1 MRYAP
6 CPVPNHFDMKP
17 IDDLPDSLV
26 PDFKKKWWEFEN
38 SLEKTDIHL
47 DQDSQIIAALQRV
60 FAFSDFV
67 AQNCIRDP
75 SLIFDLVESGDLR
88 QRHSKNDYH
97 QGLKKVLINVQD
109 EAALIHILR
118 VYRRRQ
124 MIRIAF
130 RDLSGWSNLSETV
143 RDLSNLADAC
153 LKHSESMLYKWLCEK
168 FGVPAAKDG
177 SRQQLVIL
185 ALGKLGAKEL
195 NFSSD
200 VDLIFAYPRG
210 GYTRGTTSSIEN
222 SDFFTR
228 LCRQLIKVI
237 SQPTADGF
245 VFRIDL
251 RLRPFGE
258 NGPLAMDF
266 DAMENYYEEQGRE
279 WERYAMIR
287 ARVVA
292 GDLRAGSH
300 LLERLNP
307 FVYRRYLDYGAFDSL
322 RDMKQMISLEV
333 KGKGMK
339 NNIKLGMGG
348 IREVEFFGHMFQL
361 IRGGVTSELQQRS
374 IQKVL
379 KILARDSHIPAKVS
393 GELSKAYIFLRKT
406 EHRLQEFDD
415 QQTHDLPLDEQGQDR
430 LAASMGFEDAAK
442 FSFQLEQHR
451 NNVHRHFQMLLEA
464 KDSEFGAQKLE
475 KQLQGIWE
483 GLIVDNAAGKILVE
497 VGFRQPQEVLRLLS
511 YLRSTHGLRQLGER
525 GRRRLEKLIPQ
536 ILRAIGGQ
544 NKPEI
549 ILGRIIDL
557 IKSIGG
563 RISYLALLLENPGAL
578 IHLIQLAEA
587 SPWIASFLGQHPVLL
602 DELLDPRTLYIPP
615 EAKRIRADLKQRMSQ
630 APSDDLEYQIEQLC
644 VFKEINVLRVAAAD
658 VTGALPLMRVS
669 DHLSDI
675 AETVLSEVVE
685 IAYAHLLNKHGVPT
699 CRLNGKICD
708 KGFAV
713 IAYGKLGGLELGYG
727 SDLDLVFLHSGTEE
741 KTQKGPQPID
751 SAQFFNRLGQ
761 RVIHILT
768 THTRAGRLY
777 EIDMRLRPSGGSGVL
792 VSHVEAFS
800 DYQQI
805 SAWTWEHQALI
816 KARPILGDSLLAG
829 RFEGIRR
836 EVLGRRRKKPKLR
849 QEVVNMRERMRKELL
864 KPEAGIF
871 DLKQDSGGM
880 VDIEFLV
887 QYLVLLKSYE
897 YPALLQWTDNVR
909 LIQTLISTGAIDEY
923 TAHLLKHAYLIYRA
937 AAHQAS
943 LQEKPPKVPQEKF
956 SHLRSRVE
964 RIWTAFLG

>member
-1 MRYAP
+1 M
-6 CPVPNHFDMKP
+6 PNHFDMKP
-17 IDDLPDSLV
+17 INDLSAILAQDY
-26 PDFKKKWWEFEN
+26 KKKWREFEN
-38 SLEKTDIHL
+38 SLEKAKINL
-47 DQDSQIIAALQRV
+47 AQDPRILAALQSV
-60 FAFSDFV
+60 FVFSDFI

-75 SLIFDLVESGDLR
+75 SLISDLIESGDLT
-88 QRHSKNDYH
+88 QSYFKNDYNRR
-97 QGLKKVLINVQD
+97 LKKVLVNVQD
-109 EAALIHILR
+109 ETALTHILR
-118 VYRRRQ
+118 VYRRRE

-130 RDLSGWSNLSETV
+130 RDLSGCSDLSETV
-143 RDLSNLADAC
+143 SDLSCLADAC
-153 LKHSESMLYKWLCEK
+153 LKHAESILYNWSCEK

-185 ALGKLGAKEL
+185 GLGKLGAKEL

-200 VDLIFAYPRG
+200 VDLIFAYPKAG
-210 GYTRGTTSSIEN
+210 CTLGTAQSVSN

-237 SQPTADGF
+237 SQPTSDGF
-245 VFRIDL
+245 VFRVDL
-251 RLRPFGE
+251 RLRPYGE

-292 GDLRAGSH
+292 GDHQAGNH
-300 LLERLNP
+300 LLHRLNP

-333 KGKGMK
+333 KGQGMK
-339 NNIKLGMGG
+339 NNIKLGRGG
-348 IREVEFFGHMFQL
+348 IREIEFFGHMFQL
-361 IRGGVTSELQQRS
+361 IRGGVTPALQQRS

-379 KILARDSHIPAKVS
+379 KILSRENHIPAKTS
-393 GELSKAYIFLRKT
+393 EELTRAYIFLRNT
-406 EHRLQEFDD
+406 EHRLQEFAD
-415 QQTHDLPLDEQGQDR
+415 QQTHDLPLDAQGQER
-430 LAASMGFEDAAK
+430 LAASMGFATAAT
-442 FSFQLEQHR
+442 FSSQLEQHR
-451 NNVHRHFQMLLEA
+451 NDVHRHFQMLLEA
-464 KDSEFGAQKLE
+464 KDSEFGTQKLE
-475 KQLQGIWE
+475 GQLQGIWQ
-483 GLIVDNAAGKILVE
+483 GLIGDGQAEKILVE
-497 VGFRQPQEVLRLLS
+497 LGFQEPQEVLRLLS
-511 YLRSTHGLRQLGER
+511 YLRSTHSSSQLGDR
-525 GRRRLEKLIPQ
+525 GHRRLEKLIPQ
-536 ILRAIGGQ
+536 ILREVGGQ
-544 NKPEI
+544 NRPEV

-563 RISYLALLLENPGAL
+563 RISYLALLLENPDAL
-578 IHLIQLAEA
+578 THLIQLVEA

-602 DELLDPRTLYIPP
+602 DELLDPRTLYLPP
-615 EAKRIRADLKQRMSQ
+615 EARQIKVDLKQRMNQ

-685 IAYAHLLNKHGVPT
+685 IAYAHLLNKHGAPV
-699 CRLNGKICD
+699 CRLNGKTCD

-741 KTQKGPQPID
+741 KTQGGQQAID

-768 THTRAGRLY
+768 SHTRAGRLY

-792 VSHVEAFS
+792 VSHVKAFG
-800 DYQQI
+800 DYQQN

-816 KARPILGDSLLAG
+816 KARPILGDSLLTG
-829 RFEGIRR
+829 HFESTRK
-836 EVLGRRRKKPKLR
+836 EVLARQRKKSSLQK
-849 QEVVNMRERMRKELL
+849 EVVNMRERMRKELL
-864 KPEAGIF
+864 KSQAGMF
-871 DLKQDSGGM
+871 DLKQDTGGM

-887 QYLVLLKSYE
+887 QYLVLLKSHE

-909 LIQTLISTGAIDEY
+909 LLQTLIGTRIMDEY
-923 TAHLLKHAYLIYRA
+923 TAHVLKHAYLIYRA
-937 AAHQAS
+937 AAHQLS
-943 LQEKPPKVPQEKF
+943 LQEKPSEVPEEKF
-956 SHLRSRVE
+956 KRLRQRVE
-964 RIWTAFLG
+964 RIWQVFFEAE